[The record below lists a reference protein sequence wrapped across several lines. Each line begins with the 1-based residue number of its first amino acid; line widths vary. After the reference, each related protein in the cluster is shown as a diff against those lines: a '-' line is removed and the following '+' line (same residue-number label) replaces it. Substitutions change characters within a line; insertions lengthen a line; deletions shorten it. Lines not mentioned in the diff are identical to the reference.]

1 MKLYLNLA
9 WRNIWRNK
17 QRSIITISSM
27 ICAVFFSIF
36 ARSLQ
41 IGVYD
46 KMVENMV
53 GMYSGYIQIQNKDY
67 WNERT
72 IDNSFAVDMNL
83 QKKLSNSYNVSS
95 FNERFESFAL
105 SAANNLTRGTIVI
118 GANLEKENLFMNL
131 NSKIVK
137 GSIPENSS
145 SNILISDGL
154 SEYYNLRCN
163 DSIVLLG
170 QGFHGSSASGIF
182 KIEGIIKFPVP
193 DINERLIIMPIKSAQ
208 TLYDA
213 ENRNTSLVIDIKNK
227 SKVEKTIE
235 ILKSNLDEDLVVMN
249 WKNLLPEL
257 VQTIQADS
265 AGGLV
270 ILGILYMILSFGI
283 FGTIL
288 MMTTERIKE
297 FSILISIGM
306 HKIKLVVVVI
316 LECLLMSFFS
326 SIIGLILVTPV
337 RYYFYYFPYR
347 IGGKAA
353 SAIEEYGFEPIIP
366 ASLDLNIALNHVL
379 IITIIVL
386 VCSFYP
392 STKIFFLKPIKGLK
406 I

>member
-1 MKLYLNLA
+1 
-9 WRNIWRNK
+9 
-17 QRSIITISSM
+17 
-27 ICAVFFSIF
+27 
-36 ARSLQ
+36 
-41 IGVYD
+41 
-46 KMVENMV
+46 
-53 GMYSGYIQIQNKDY
+53 
-67 WNERT
+67 
-72 IDNSFAVDMNL
+72 
-83 QKKLSNSYNVSS
+83 
-95 FNERFESFAL
+95 
-105 SAANNLTRGTIVI
+105 
-118 GANLEKENLFMNL
+118 
-131 NSKIVK
+131 
-137 GSIPENSS
+137 
-145 SNILISDGL
+145 
-154 SEYYNLRCN
+154 
-163 DSIVLLG
+163 
-170 QGFHGSSASGIF
+170 
-182 KIEGIIKFPVP
+182 
-193 DINERLIIMPIKSAQ
+193 
-208 TLYDA
+208 
-213 ENRNTSLVIDIKNK
+213 
-227 SKVEKTIE
+227 
-235 ILKSNLDEDLVVMN
+235 MN